1 LSEIP
6 ETRDSLLVRLKD
18 PGDRE
23 AWDQFSVLYRPVIY
37 RIARTRGLQDADA
50 QDLVQQVL
58 MAVAS
63 AIPRWQRGGEHVR
76 FRHWLRRVAKN
87 ATINALS
94 RRPKDLAGGG
104 SALMNLLH
112 ESPQP
117 DPETEAAIL
126 CQHRREVYR
135 RAASVVQSE
144 VREGTWEVFE
154 RTVIDGESI
163 ESVATRLNKSV
174 GAIYV
179 ARCRIMNRLR
189 QLVRDI
195 EEELDR

>member
-37 RIARTRGLQDADA
+37 RIARARGLQDADA

-76 FRHWLRRVAKN
+76 FRHWLRLRVPVDVFRNGKPIGRMEVISVA
-87 ATINALS
+87 
-94 RRPKDLAGGG
+94 PKDSIARVLTTKSDNEVAVGDEVRA
-104 SALMNLLH
+104 S
-112 ESPQP
+112 SPQ
-117 DPETEAAIL
+117 D
-126 CQHRREVYR
+126 
-135 RAASVVQSE
+135 
-144 VREGTWEVFE
+144 
-154 RTVIDGESI
+154 DGKP
-163 ESVATRLNKSV
+163 A
-174 GAIYV
+174 
-179 ARCRIMNRLR
+179 
-189 QLVRDI
+189 QP
-195 EEELDR
+195 